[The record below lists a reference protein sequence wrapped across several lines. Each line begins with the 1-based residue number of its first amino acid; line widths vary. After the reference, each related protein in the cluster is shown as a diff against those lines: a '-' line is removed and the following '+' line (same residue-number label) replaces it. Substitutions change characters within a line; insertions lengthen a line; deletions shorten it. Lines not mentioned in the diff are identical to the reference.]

1 MNDIK
6 FIEELVFSTAY
17 GAIVLF
23 IVLYFII
30 EYINEKDFKLF
41 NKKQYT
47 YGFVLSTP
55 ARKNNK
61 TGEVQFVL
69 WKAGEQGH
77 KEDYWIRFDSSWW
90 SQFKPEI
97 NDEKI

>member
-1 MNDIK
+1 MI
-6 FIEELVFSTAY
+6 F
-17 GAIVLF
+17 VLN
-23 IVLYFII
+23 LII
-30 EYINEKDFKLF
+30 EYINKKDFKIF

-47 YGFVLSTP
+47 YGFVNNTP

-61 TGEVQFVL
+61 TGEVQFVI
-69 WKAGEQGH
+69 WRAGEQGH

>member
-6 FIEELVFSTAY
+6 FLEALVFSTAY
-17 GAIVLF
+17 GILILF
-23 IVLYFII
+23 IVLYFISD
-30 EYINEKDFKLF
+30 YLNNVDFKLF

-47 YGFVLSTP
+47 FGSIGDTP

-97 NDEKI
+97 NDEKV